1 MKTVHLVLCN
11 NVVDCGRCNSDTYS
25 STSVVLDPL
34 WCPGGLRDTLEPAFH
49 APVAA
54 GMGEDRMKD
63 MCLLFA
69 RKEKILGEIDRARA
83 IYTHA
88 SQSARLR

>member
-1 MKTVHLVLCN
+1 MASHALFKTVSDVQTVL
-11 NVVDCGRCNSDTYS
+11 
-25 STSVVLDPL
+25 L
-34 WCPGGLRDTLEPAFH
+34 DTLEPAFH
-49 APVAA
+49 APAAA
-54 GMGEDRMKD
+54 GMGEDRIKD

-88 SQSARLR
+88 SQSAAEA